1 MAKATIEI
9 LGNKNHLFELGKQAR
24 NSMKIFNNDNILIKW
39 FKSILS
45 LYYND
50 KFEKEFNE
58 KDNKLSEIE
67 AINILNRQVNLLKKR
82 IPIFEKANINDFLNF
97 TYMENII

>member
-1 MAKATIEI
+1 M
-9 LGNKNHLFELGKQAR
+9 
-24 NSMKIFNNDNILIKW
+24 
-39 FKSILS
+39 
-45 LYYND
+45 YYND

-97 TYMENII
+97 TYMENIIWFEKEYFWIFDIKSNIYITEFRK